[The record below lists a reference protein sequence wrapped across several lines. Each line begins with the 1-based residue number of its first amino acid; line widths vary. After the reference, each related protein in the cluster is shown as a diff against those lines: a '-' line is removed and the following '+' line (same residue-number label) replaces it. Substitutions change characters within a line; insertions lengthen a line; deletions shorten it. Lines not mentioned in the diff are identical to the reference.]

1 MLLYVPVTVDNPL
14 GKMDLAYF
22 KKYGKRAGA
31 QAMNKQETYQ
41 WLTDHQIP
49 YEVTEHKPVFSME
62 DLRNVDL
69 PYPEANAKN
78 LFVHDRKK
86 RHFYLI
92 LVRGEKRVDLKA
104 FAQQQELKS
113 LSFCSEGDLMDI
125 LGLTPG
131 SVTPLGLLNDDERRV
146 HFFIDAEF
154 TGNKVAAHP
163 MENTATVWLNA
174 DDLVQLVRDHGNEAE
189 YVDIPV
195 LPEE

>member
-1 MLLYVPVTVDNPL
+1 
-14 GKMDLAYF
+14 
-22 KKYGKRAGA
+22 
-31 QAMNKQETYQ
+31 MNKQETYQ

-62 DLRNVDL
+62 DLRDVDL

-104 FAQQQELKS
+104 FAQRQELKS

-125 LGLTPG
+125 L
-131 SVTPLGLLNDDERRV
+131 
-146 HFFIDAEF
+146 A
-154 TGNKVAAHP
+154 
-163 MENTATVWLNA
+163 
-174 DDLVQLVRDHGNEAE
+174 
-189 YVDIPV
+189 
-195 LPEE
+195 

>member
-1 MLLYVPVTVDNPL
+1 
-14 GKMDLAYF
+14 
-22 KKYGKRAGA
+22 
-31 QAMNKQETYQ
+31 MNKQETYQ

-62 DLRNVDL
+62 DLRDVHL

-104 FAQQQELKS
+104 FAKQQGLKS
-113 LSFCSEGDLMDI
+113 LSFCSEDDLKAI

-146 HFFIDAEF
+146 HFYIDAEF
-154 TGNKVAAHP
+154 AGNKVAAHP

>member
-1 MLLYVPVTVDNPL
+1 
-14 GKMDLAYF
+14 
-22 KKYGKRAGA
+22 
-31 QAMNKQETYQ
+31 MNKQETYQ

-62 DLRNVDL
+62 DLRDVDL

-174 DDLVQLVRDHGNEAE
+174 DDLVQLVRGHGNEAE